1 MIAEDARRKA
11 DQALLLSRVFASVVT
26 VLLLLPGAVAGS
38 SAARYAVMFA
48 EIGVDAELPL
58 ISRFVTRFGGVLA
71 IGLPLLGVA
80 TLYFIWAKGK
90 AAALMAG
97 VGLLLL
103 AATLAISWIGLTLPL
118 LKILTEMGNL

>member
-11 DQALLLSRVFASVVT
+11 DQALLLARVFASVVT
-26 VLLLLPGAVAGS
+26 VLLLLLGAVAGS

-48 EIGVDAELPL
+48 ELGVDAELPL

-103 AATLAISWIGLTLPL
+103 AATMAISWIGLTLPL